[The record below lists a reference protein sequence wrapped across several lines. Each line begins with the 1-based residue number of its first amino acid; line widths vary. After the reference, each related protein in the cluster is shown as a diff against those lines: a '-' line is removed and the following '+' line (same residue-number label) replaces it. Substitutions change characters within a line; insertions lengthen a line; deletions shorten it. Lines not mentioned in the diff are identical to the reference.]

1 MENQVRIVTT
11 KRGYEHIIKSLKTSF
26 NSEELLNEA
35 IMGYRNAYRICVKEG
50 NRVTMYS
57 DESMPNEHIDLP
69 IPVMDCKFK
78 DEETIK
84 KLSKFQRNKKT
95 EVI

>member
-11 KRGYEHIIKSLKTSF
+11 KRGYEHI
-26 NSEELLNEA
+26 
-35 IMGYRNAYRICVKEG
+35 
-50 NRVTMYS
+50 
-57 DESMPNEHIDLP
+57 DLP
-69 IPVMDCKFK
+69 MPVIDCKFK

-84 KLSKFQRNKKT
+84 QLSKFQRNKKM